1 MSVADDIRTK
11 SKATFKADWTVRKG
25 AVVPAPEDLT
35 LSNDAVH
42 LETAAV
48 LYADLDQSTALV
60 KDKKWWFAAEV
71 YKSFLYA
78 TARLINSE
86 GGTIVSYDG
95 DRIMGVFIGRA
106 PCNDAARCALKINYA
121 VKKIVQ
127 VELDRHYG
135 DRAGGYQI
143 NHVVGIDV
151 SDIRAART
159 GVRGDNDIVWVGNAA
174 NLAAKLTSLSAD
186 WPTRI
191 TKAVY
196 NKLNDA
202 QKFSDGRSIWTER
215 TWNAHGGDTIYAS
228 KWTWTV
234 K

>member
-1 MSVADDIRTK
+1 LGVAEDIRA
-11 SKATFKADWTVRKG
+11 KAKDTFKSRWSVRKG
-25 AVVPAPEDLT
+25 TVVPAPEDLA

-42 LETAAV
+42 LESAAV
-48 LYADLDQSTALV
+48 LYADLDQSTSLV
-60 KDKKWWFAAEV
+60 EDMTWTFAAEV

-95 DRIMGVFIGRA
+95 DRIMGIFVGKS
-106 PCNDAARCALKINYA
+106 PCNDAARCGLKINYA

-127 VELDRHYG
+127 AELDGHYG
-135 DRAGGYQI
+135 DRANGHI
-143 NHVVGIDV
+143 IRHVVGIDV
-151 SDIRAART
+151 SEIRAART

-191 TKAVY
+191 TKPVY
-196 NKLNDA
+196 DKLKDE
-202 QKFSDGRSIWTER
+202 QKLSGGRNMWTQR
-215 TWNAHGGDTIYAS
+215 TWNAHKGETIYAS
-228 KWTWTV
+228 TWTW
-234 K
+234 KF

>member
-1 MSVADDIRTK
+1 MAVADDIRAK
-11 SKATFKADWTVRKG
+11 STDTFKSQWTVRKG
-25 AVVPAPEDLT
+25 AVVPAPEGLT

-48 LYADLDQSTALV
+48 LYSDLDQSTALV
-60 KDKKWWFAAEV
+60 EEKAWWFAAEI

-95 DRIMGVFIGRA
+95 DRIMGIFIGKT
-106 PCNDAARCALKINYA
+106 PCNDAARCALKINYS
-121 VKKIVQ
+121 VKRIVQ
-127 VELDRHYG
+127 VELDKCYG
-135 DRAGGYQI
+135 DRTEGYI
-143 NHVVGIDV
+143 ISHVVGIDV
-151 SDIRAART
+151 SPIRAART

-174 NLAAKLTSLSAD
+174 NLAAKLTGLSAE

-196 NKLNDA
+196 DKLNDA
-202 QKFSDGRSIWTER
+202 QKYSGDRNIWTGR

-228 KWTWTV
+228 KWTWVVT
-234 K
+234 